1 MNEKQVNILIEDL
14 GRQIAAASID
24 VASWKSRTILAE
36 EANQGLAEK
45 IAELEAEAEE
55 DGDV

>member
-1 MNEKQVNILIEDL
+1 MNEKQVNLLIEDL
-14 GRQIAAASID
+14 ARQIAAASID
-24 VASWKSRTILAE
+24 AASWKSRALLAE
-36 EANQGLAEK
+36 EANQGLVEK